1 MTETATYNKL
11 YIRILCLIVSH
22 FHFDLKDLE
31 SWGSAIDEKMQL
43 TVQDS
48 MSARAL
54 RQLNFIKSRNQKSS
68 SQSAS
73 GGVEEGKKE
82 EVEQEVEQEVDQ
94 EVEPEMEQEVEQEE
108 QEEQEQ
114 EMEEEEKTDSLVAEP
129 KPLSQEDREKILR
142 LVLMV
147 LIPDLRKSVRSS
159 L

>member
-22 FHFDLKDLE
+22 FHFELKDLE

-54 RQLNFIKSRNQKSS
+54 RQLNFIKNRNQLTVPQK
-68 SQSAS
+68 ATV
-73 GGVEEGKKE
+73 VEENKEEMEEDKKE
-82 EVEQEVEQEVDQ
+82 EMEEEDAEIEQEVEQG
-94 EVEPEMEQEVEQEE
+94 
-108 QEEQEQ
+108 
-114 EMEEEEKTDSLVAEP
+114 MEEEEKSDSLVAEP

-147 LIPDLRKSVRSS
+147 LIPDLRKSVCVPV
-159 L
+159 

>member
-22 FHFDLKDLE
+22 FHFELKDLE

-54 RQLNFIKSRNQKSS
+54 RQLNFIKNRNQPTTPQK
-68 SQSAS
+68 ATV
-73 GGVEEGKKE
+73 VEENKEEMEEDKKE
-82 EVEQEVEQEVDQ
+82 EMEEEDAEIEQEVEQG
-94 EVEPEMEQEVEQEE
+94 
-108 QEEQEQ
+108 
-114 EMEEEEKTDSLVAEP
+114 MEEEEKSDSLVAEP

-147 LIPDLRKSVRSS
+147 LIPDLRKSVYVPV
-159 L
+159 

>member
-22 FHFDLKDLE
+22 FHFELKDLE

-54 RQLNFIKSRNQKSS
+54 RQLNFIKNRNQPTAPQK
-68 SQSAS
+68 ATV
-73 GGVEEGKKE
+73 VEESKEEMEEDKKE
-82 EVEQEVEQEVDQ
+82 EMEEEDAEIEQEVEQG
-94 EVEPEMEQEVEQEE
+94 
-108 QEEQEQ
+108 
-114 EMEEEEKTDSLVAEP
+114 MEEEEKSDSLVAEP

-147 LIPDLRKSVRSS
+147 LIPDLRKSVYVPV
-159 L
+159 

>member
-54 RQLNFIKSRNQKSS
+54 RQLNFIKSRNQKSV

-82 EVEQEVEQEVDQ
+82 EVEQEVEQEV
-94 EVEPEMEQEVEQEE
+94 EPEMEQEVEQEE
-108 QEEQEQ
+108 Q
-114 EMEEEEKTDSLVAEP
+114 
-129 KPLSQEDREKILR
+129 
-142 LVLMV
+142 
-147 LIPDLRKSVRSS
+147 
-159 L
+159 